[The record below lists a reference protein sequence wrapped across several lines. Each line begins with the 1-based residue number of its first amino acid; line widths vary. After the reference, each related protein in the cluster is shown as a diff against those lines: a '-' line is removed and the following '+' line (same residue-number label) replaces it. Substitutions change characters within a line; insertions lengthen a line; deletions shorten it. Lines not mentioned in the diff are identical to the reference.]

1 MRAAKWLTVLML
13 GLAACSSAPKVAD
26 PPANFPDLN
35 SFTAVDPNGSET
47 TSFRTSEGVYCD
59 LDFGP
64 QKGIVCRGR
73 IRAPLGS
80 GFGKGCPYVQK
91 PGDSPDTP
99 YVFFMSGPGGCAND
113 RLMHLTAGQKM
124 VGKNGTCAVGDGEL
138 IACIDAD
145 HEHGFVLQLSGGWSF

>member
-1 MRAAKWLTVLML
+1 LVL
-13 GLAACSSAPKVAD
+13 GLAACSSTPKVAD
-26 PPANFPDLN
+26 TPANFPDL
-35 SFTAVDPNGSET
+35 SAFTAVDSKD

-64 QKGIVCRGR
+64 RQAIICKGR
-73 IRAPLGS
+73 IRAPLGA
-80 GFGKGCPYVQK
+80 GFGKGCPYVEK

-99 YVFFMSGPGGCAND
+99 YQFFMSGPGGCAND
-113 RLMHLTAGQKM
+113 RLLHLAAGQKM